1 MKSLRVGVAA
11 LGLFAA
17 AFAGGAQA
25 APIFFNWAL
34 DFLPA
39 NQGGGPLAG
48 REFRG
53 TISVDGDACATS
65 CNGVFRAMPPANT
78 APLLSLDITVNGI
91 PFTLT
96 QDTGFGAGFPD
107 VTIINGRLTQVD
119 YQGVSGGFVLDTS
132 AANVGELVAFY
143 QGTVGNPV
151 PGTLSIARLAVPE
164 PGTVALLG
172 AALTGAVLFARR
184 RRASDCGA
192 GLPS

>member
-1 MKSLRVGVAA
+1 MKSLCVRVAA
-11 LGLFAA
+11 VGLLAA
-17 AFAGGAQA
+17 VFGGSAQA
-25 APIFFNWAL
+25 APVFFNWYL
-34 DFLPA
+34 DFQPA
-39 NQGGGPLAG
+39 NQGGGPLSG

-53 TISVDGDACATS
+53 TLSVDGDACATS

-164 PGTVALLG
+164 PSTIPLLG
-172 AALTGAVLFARR
+172 AALIAVLLLARR
-184 RRASDCGA
+184 NRSSESPA
-192 GLPS
+192 GLLS